1 MFSLIHVRHLNQS
14 NNGKKDKKM
23 VNDLDYKDIKFIVSK
38 KDDKKIEQKNNIYIN
53 VFCYENGLTYPVHI
67 SKQKFEDYMDLLIND
82 ENKSQY
88 VYIKDF
94 SKFIFNKTKT

>member
-1 MFSLIHVRHLNQS
+1 
-14 NNGKKDKKM
+14 M

-53 VFCYENGLTYPVHI
+53 VLCYENGLTYPVHI